1 MNFHPPG
8 EGASCRAGKK
18 CERSTAAFGAVKQ
31 RMSKSQKPG
40 SAAFDA
46 REIYTIT
53 GPEIAAIYERNK
65 MAVHFQGM
73 SKTLQFPQT
82 VALQGAP
89 TCSIGI
95 SPYGLYN
102 RFNDAGRL
110 ILLNQKGIQFGS
122 APFVRIGDKLTML
135 TQAKPGLSELPD
147 DIPAI
152 QNYYPP
158 PIEEKHVALT
168 IATPSL
174 EMAFKVGKVKII
186 RRFISPLLAGNEQTL
201 MPIGVEEFEVE
212 NASSKPQA
220 ITLVVPKPSLVN
232 LQEKEL
238 KPTDQDSVYICS
250 AAVHGQAHE
259 AFASGGIRGIVMGS
273 TESRNRMA
281 LAAAET
287 PGVSIDTQ
295 PYFCLNRLAQDLLL
309 NDDGSFYEKRPAV
322 LRSDYGAALSL
333 SFTLQ
338 AGETRKAAVAVALD
352 FPQQVYMDGAT
363 FERKYVKNFK
373 DQQSRAVD
381 LARTALEN
389 YPQWWNRTVAIQ
401 KRIFE
406 SIYTSASYKTDK
418 AGALRLTRLILN
430 ELHFPLSNAIVW
442 VEDDQG
448 ERARF
453 LECFDYAYI
462 DPSDVDW
469 YSMVLLML
477 FPRVEKDLCQGFI
490 DSIQAED
497 LTPRWYHHHAS
508 FVEARKHFQEHPEEY
523 EGVSMT
529 QIRDAF
535 KTKGSVAHDL
545 GAMPK
550 GHPLRN
556 VSDYAWYNNNYWV
569 DLFPKLAMRV
579 LRNVKFTGDLD
590 FLGKNWD
597 TLKFGLESL
606 LQLDF
611 DGDGLP
617 EGYPDEV
624 KNTFDNLTL
633 FGADAYDATQF
644 LGGCQAMIKMAQM
657 LQDKPGEA
665 RLRQVFDKG
674 WNSLEK
680 LWRDG
685 KNKKGQKLQYYV
697 TCYDPKTGHSNT
709 DVWTNQLDALWY
721 LASIGEEPPIP
732 EERARQIL
740 RTIYRNNRSY
750 MGWAMCK
757 TENGQPVESDQ
768 GKDVYTT
775 SNYVL
780 AQLLDYYGLV
790 KESKEVYK
798 HMDRV
803 VFDYGNSMVTPDNLR
818 AELEKEAGES
828 KPGPHYI
835 VAAYPRP
842 GAVWTH
848 LVLNHVK
855 ALQSKSVESKDLVQ
869 FFPDL
874 LKGPA
879 E

>member
-1 MNFHPPG
+1 MLSHQANQPN
-8 EGASCRAGKK
+8 K
-18 CERSTAAFGAVKQ
+18 VK
-31 RMSKSQKPG
+31 MPKS
-40 SAAFDA
+40 SAFDV
-46 REIYTIT
+46 RDIYTIA
-53 GPEIAAIYERNK
+53 GERIAAIYDQNK

-95 SPYGLYN
+95 SPGGLYN
-102 RFNDAGRL
+102 RLNDAGRL
-110 ILLNQKGIQFGS
+110 IMLNQKAVQFAS
-122 APFVRIGDKLTML
+122 APFIRIGDQCTML
-135 TQAKPGLSELPD
+135 TQKHPETVELPD
-147 DIPAI
+147 DLPAI
-152 QNYYPP
+152 QNYYHS
-158 PIEEKHVALT
+158 PIAEKNVSLT

-174 EMAFKVGKVKII
+174 EMAFKIGKIKVV
-186 RRFISPLLAGNEQTL
+186 RRLVSPLLSGNEQTL
-201 MPIGVEEFEVE
+201 MPFGVEEYEVQ
-212 NASSKPQA
+212 NSSSQPQT
-220 ITLVVPKPSLVN
+220 ITLVVPRPSLVN

-238 KPTDQDSVYICS
+238 KPTDQDSVYISS
-250 AAVHGQAHE
+250 AAVGGQRHE
-259 AFASGGIRGIVMGS
+259 AFAASGVRGIVMGS
-273 TESRNRMA
+273 TECPNRMV

-287 PGVSIDTQ
+287 PGVTIDTQ
-295 PYFCLNRLAQDLLL
+295 PYFCLNRLRHDLLL
-309 NDDGSFYEKRPAV
+309 NDDGSFYEKRPPV
-322 LRSDYGAALSL
+322 LRSDYGSAISL
-333 SFTLQ
+333 TFTV
-338 AGETRKAAVAVALD
+338 EPKATQKVAVAVVLD
-352 FPQQVYMDGAT
+352 FPEQVYIDGT
-363 FERKYVKNFK
+363 KFQRKYVLSFPNEA
-373 DQQSRAVD
+373 SRAVD
-381 LARTALEN
+381 LAKLALDS
-389 YPQWWNRTVAIQ
+389 YPQWWERTVAIQ
-401 KRIFE
+401 QRIFD
-406 SIYTSASYKTDK
+406 SIRSSAAYKSDR
-418 AGALRLTRLILN
+418 AGAFRLTRLILN

-442 VEDDQG
+442 VEDQQG

-497 LTPRWYHHHAS
+497 STPRFYHHHAS
-508 FVEARKHFQEHPEEY
+508 FIEAKKHYEEHPEEY

-569 DLFPKLAMRV
+569 DLFPKLMMRV

-590 FLGKNWD
+590 FLKKNWA
-597 TLKFGLESL
+597 TLKFGLEAL
-606 LQLDF
+606 LKLDF
-611 DGDGLP
+611 DDDGLP

-624 KNTFDNLTL
+624 KNTFDNLVL

-644 LGGCQAMIKMAQM
+644 LGGIQAMIKMAQM
-657 LQDKPGEA
+657 LQDPEGEA
-665 RLRQVFDKG
+665 HLREVFKKG
-674 WNSLEK
+674 WDSFEK
-680 LWRDG
+680 LWREG
-685 KNKKGQKLQYYV
+685 KNKKGEKLEYYI
-697 TCYDPKTGHSNT
+697 TCYDPQTGNKNT

-721 LASIGEEPPIP
+721 LISIGEEPFIP
-732 EERARQIL
+732 EDRARKIL
-740 RTIYRNNRSY
+740 KTIYRNNRSF

-757 TENGQPVESDQ
+757 TENGEPVESDQ

-780 AQLLDYYGLV
+780 AQLLDYYGME
-790 KESKEVYK
+790 KESKQVYE

-803 VFDYGNSMVTPDNLR
+803 VFDYGNSMITADNLR
-818 AELEKEAGES
+818 AELEQEAGET

-848 LVLNHVK
+848 LVMNHVK
-855 ALQSKSVESKDLVQ
+855 DRQARSKTRNVPIPELTP
-869 FFPDL
+869 FFSEL
-874 LKGPA
+874 LNGPKA
-879 E
+879 GV

>member
-1 MNFHPPG
+1 M
-8 EGASCRAGKK
+8 K
-18 CERSTAAFGAVKQ
+18 STAFNL
-31 RMSKSQKPG
+31 R
-40 SAAFDA
+40 D
-46 REIYTIT
+46 IYTIA
-53 GPEIAAIYERNK
+53 GPEVVSIYEKNN

-102 RFNDAGRL
+102 RLNDAGRL
-110 ILLNQKGIQFGS
+110 IMLNQKAVEFGS
-122 APFVRIGDKLTML
+122 APFIRIGDECTML
-135 TQAKPGLSELPD
+135 TQKRPGDAELPD

-152 QNYYPP
+152 KNYYHPP
-158 PIEEKHVALT
+158 VAEKNVAVT

-174 EMAFKVGKVKII
+174 EIAYKLGKVKVV
-186 RRFISPLLAGNEQTL
+186 RRLISPLLSGNDQTL
-201 MPIGVEEFEVE
+201 MPFGVEEFEVE
-212 NASSKPQA
+212 NTGNKAQE
-220 ITLVVPKPSLVN
+220 ITLVVPRPSLVN

-238 KPTDQDSVYICS
+238 KPTDQDSVYVSS
-250 AAVHGQAHE
+250 AAVHGQRHE
-259 AFASGGIRGIVMGS
+259 EFQSAGVRGIVMGS
-273 TESRNRMA
+273 TETPNRMA
-281 LAAAET
+281 LAVPQI
-287 PGVSIDTQ
+287 PGVAVDIQ
-295 PYFCLNRLAQDLLL
+295 PYFCLNKYLGDLLL
-309 NDDGSFYEKRPAV
+309 NADGSFFEKRPPL
-322 LRSDYGAALSL
+322 LRSDYGAAISL
-333 SFTLQ
+333 TFTV
-338 AGETRKAAVAVALD
+338 APKASVKIPVTVVLD
-352 FPQQVYMDGAT
+352 FPMQVYIDGET
-363 FERKYVKNFK
+363 FERKYVRNFANEET
-373 DQQSRAVD
+373 RTVD
-381 LARTALEN
+381 MAKLALDS
-389 YPQWWNRTVAIQ
+389 YPQWWSRTVAIQ
-401 KRIFE
+401 KRIFD
-406 SIYTSASYKTDK
+406 SIQASPSYKSDR

-442 VEDDQG
+442 VEDENGNQ
-448 ERARF
+448 RARF

-477 FPRVEKDLCQGFI
+477 FPKIEKDLCQGFV

-497 LTPRWYHHHAS
+497 PTLRWYHHHAS
-508 FVEARKHFQEHPEEY
+508 NVEARKHFHEHPEAY

-545 GAMPK
+545 CAMPK

-569 DLFPKLAMRV
+569 DLYPKLAMRV
-579 LRNVKFTGDLD
+579 LRNVKFTGDIE
-590 FLGKNWD
+590 FLKKNWE
-597 TLKFGLESL
+597 TLKFGLDSL
-606 LQLDF
+606 LKLDF
-611 DGDGLP
+611 DDDGIP
-617 EGYPDEV
+617 EGYPDDV
-624 KNTFDNLTL
+624 KNTFDNLVV

-657 LQDKPGEA
+657 IGDKEGEEHLQKA
-665 RLRQVFDKG
+665 FDKG
-674 WNSLEK
+674 WNSLER

-685 KNKKGQKLQYYV
+685 KNKKGEKLQYYI
-697 TCYDPKTGHSNT
+697 TCFEPATGKKNT

-721 LASIGEEPPIP
+721 MISIGEEPCIP
-732 EERARQIL
+732 ADRARAIL
-740 RTIYRNNRSY
+740 KTIYQNNHSF

-757 TENGQPVESDQ
+757 TENGKPVESDQ

-775 SNYVL
+775 SNYVF
-780 AQLLDYYGLV
+780 AQLLEYYGMT

-803 VFDYGNSMVTPDNLR
+803 VFDYANTMITPDNLR
-818 AELEKEAGES
+818 AELETEAGES

-848 LVLNHVK
+848 LVMNYIKGLQAK
-855 ALQSKSVESKDLVQ
+855 TQSKTVASKDLIS
-869 FFPDL
+869 FYPDL
-874 LKGPA
+874 LKGD
-879 E
+879 

>member
-1 MNFHPPG
+1 MP
-8 EGASCRAGKK
+8 K
-18 CERSTAAFGAVKQ
+18 STA
-31 RMSKSQKPG
+31 
-40 SAAFDA
+40 FDV
-46 REIYTIT
+46 RDVYTIA
-53 GPEIAAIYERNK
+53 GPKIAAIYEQNK

-102 RFNDAGRL
+102 RLNDAGRL
-110 ILLNQKGIQFGS
+110 IMLNQKAVQFAS
-122 APFVRIGDKLTML
+122 APFIRIGDKWTML
-135 TQAKPGLSELPD
+135 TQKQPQVAETPD
-147 DIPAI
+147 DVPAI
-152 QNYYPP
+152 QNYYHPP
-158 PIEEKHVALT
+158 VAEKNVSLT
-168 IATPSL
+168 IATPSM
-174 EMAFKVGKVKII
+174 EMAFKIGKVKVI
-186 RRFISPLLAGNEQTL
+186 RRLISPLLAGNEQTL
-201 MPIGVEEFEVE
+201 MPVGAEEYEVQNNSDE
-212 NASSKPQA
+212 SQT

-232 LQEKEL
+232 LQENKL
-238 KPTDQDSVYICS
+238 KPTDQDSVYIS
-250 AAVHGQAHE
+250 AAAVRGQTHKEFGLA
-259 AFASGGIRGIVMGS
+259 GVRGIVMGS
-273 TESRNRMA
+273 TETSNRMA
-281 LAAAET
+281 LAVAEA
-287 PGVSIDTQ
+287 PGMSIDTQ
-295 PYFCLNRLAQDLLL
+295 PYFCLNQLKADLLL
-309 NDDGSFYEKRPAV
+309 NENGSFYEKRQPV
-322 LRSDYGAALSL
+322 LRNNYGSAISL
-333 SFTLQ
+333 TFTV
-338 AGETRKAAVAVALD
+338 GPKAVQKIAIAVTLD
-352 FPQQVYMDGAT
+352 FPEQSYIDGT
-363 FERKYVKNFK
+363 KFERKYVKSFS
-373 DQQSRAVD
+373 DPESRAVD
-381 LARTALEN
+381 LARLALES
-389 YPQWWNRTVAIQ
+389 YPQWWDKTVAIQ
-401 KRIFE
+401 KRIFD
-406 SIYTSASYKTDK
+406 SIRSSASYKGDQ

-442 VEDDQG
+442 VEDEKG

-477 FPRVEKDLCQGFI
+477 FPGVEKDLCQGFI

-497 LTPRWYHHHAS
+497 PTPRFYHHHAS
-508 FVEARKHFQEHPEEY
+508 FVEAKKHYEEHPEEY

-569 DLFPKLAMRV
+569 DLFPKLMMRV
-579 LRNVKFTGDLD
+579 LRNVKFMGDLE
-590 FLGKNWD
+590 FLKKNWE
-597 TLKFGLESL
+597 TLKYGLESL
-606 LQLDF
+606 LALDF

-624 KNTFDNLTL
+624 KNTFDNLVL

-657 LQDKPGEA
+657 LGDKEGEA
-665 RLRQVFDKG
+665 HIKKVFDKG
-674 WNSLEK
+674 WTSFEQ
-680 LWRDG
+680 LWREG
-685 KNKKGQKLQYYV
+685 KNKKGEKLEYYI
-697 TCYDPKTGHSNT
+697 TCYDPKTGNKNT

-721 LASIGEEPPIP
+721 LISIGEEPFIP
-732 EERARQIL
+732 EDRAKKIL
-740 RTIYRNNRSY
+740 KTIYRNNRSF

-757 TENGQPVESDQ
+757 TEDGQPVESDQ

-780 AQLLDYYGLV
+780 AQLLDYYGMV

-818 AELEKEAGES
+818 AELEMEAGET
-828 KPGPHYI
+828 KPEPHYI

-848 LVLNHVK
+848 LVMNHVK
-855 ALQSKSVESKDLVQ
+855 NLQEMAKSKTIESKDLMP
-869 FFPDL
+869 FFPEL
-874 LKGPA
+874 LKGNGNQ
-879 E
+879 EINNG

>member
-1 MNFHPPG
+1 MP
-8 EGASCRAGKK
+8 K
-18 CERSTAAFGAVKQ
+18 STA
-31 RMSKSQKPG
+31 
-40 SAAFDA
+40 FDV
-46 REIYTIT
+46 RDIYTIA
-53 GPEIAAIYERNK
+53 GPRIAAIYERNK

-102 RFNDAGRL
+102 RLNDAGRL
-110 ILLNQKGIQFGS
+110 IMLNQNAVQFAS
-122 APFVRIGDKLTML
+122 APFIRIGDKCTML
-135 TQAKPGLSELPD
+135 TQKQAQAAETPD
-147 DIPAI
+147 DVPAI
-152 QNYYPP
+152 QNYYHPP
-158 PIEEKHVALT
+158 VAEKNVSLT
-168 IATPSL
+168 IATPSM
-174 EMAFKVGKVKII
+174 EMAFKIGKINVI
-186 RRFISPLLAGNEQTL
+186 RRLISPLLSGNEQTL
-201 MPIGVEEFEVE
+201 MPVGVEEYEVQNTANE
-212 NASSKPQA
+212 SQT
-220 ITLVVPKPSLVN
+220 ITLVVPRPSLVN

-238 KPTDQDSVYICS
+238 KPTDQDSVYISS
-250 AAVHGQAHE
+250 AAVRGQTHQE
-259 AFASGGIRGIVMGS
+259 FGLDGVRGIVMGS
-273 TESRNRMA
+273 AETNNRMV
-281 LAAAET
+281 LAVAET
-287 PGVSIDTQ
+287 PGVVIDTQ
-295 PYFCLNRLAQDLLL
+295 PYFCLNRLKADLLL
-309 NDDGSFYEKRPAV
+309 NDDGSFYEKRPPV
-322 LRSDYGAALSL
+322 FRSDYGSAVSL
-333 SFTLQ
+333 TFTVKPKAVQ
-338 AGETRKAAVAVALD
+338 KAAIAVALD
-352 FPQQVYMDGAT
+352 FPEQVYIDGT
-363 FERKYVKNFK
+363 KFERKYVKNFSYPE
-373 DQQSRAVD
+373 SRAVD
-381 LARTALEN
+381 LAKLALES
-389 YPQWWNRTVAIQ
+389 YPQWWSRTVTIQ
-401 KRIFE
+401 KRIFG
-406 SIYTSASYKTDK
+406 SIHSSASYKGDR

-442 VEDDQG
+442 VEDEKG

-497 LTPRWYHHHAS
+497 PTPRFYHHHAS
-508 FVEARKHFQEHPEEY
+508 FIEAKKHFEEHPEEY

-569 DLFPKLAMRV
+569 DLFPKLMMRV
-579 LRNVKFTGDLD
+579 LRNVKFTGDVE
-590 FLGKNWD
+590 FLKNNWE

-606 LQLDF
+606 LKLDF
-611 DGDGLP
+611 DDDGLP
-617 EGYPDEV
+617 EGYPNEV
-624 KNTFDNLTL
+624 KNTFDNLVL

-657 LQDKPGEA
+657 LNDKAGEA
-665 RLRQVFDKG
+665 HIKNVFDKG
-674 WNSLEK
+674 WASFEQ
-680 LWRDG
+680 LWREG
-685 KNKKGQKLQYYV
+685 KNKKGEKLEYYI
-697 TCYDPKTGHSNT
+697 TCYDPKTGNKNT

-721 LASIGEEPPIP
+721 LIAIGEEPFIP
-732 EERARQIL
+732 EDRARKIL
-740 RTIYRNNRSY
+740 KTIYRNNRSF

-757 TENGQPVESDQ
+757 TEDGQPVESDQ

-803 VFDYGNSMVTPDNLR
+803 VFDYGNSMVTADNLR
-818 AELEKEAGES
+818 AELEQEAGEI

-842 GAVWTH
+842 GAIWTH
-848 LVLNHVK
+848 LVMNHVK
-855 ALQSKSVESKDLVQ
+855 DLQAKTKSKNIESKDLMP
-869 FFPDL
+869 FFGEL
-874 LKGPA
+874 LKGSKRGK
-879 E
+879 

>member
-1 MNFHPPG
+1 MP
-8 EGASCRAGKK
+8 K
-18 CERSTAAFGAVKQ
+18 AADFSV
-31 RMSKSQKPG
+31 S
-40 SAAFDA
+40 
-46 REIYTIT
+46 EIYTISGT
-53 GPEIAAIYERNK
+53 EITTIYEKNK

-110 ILLNQKGIQFGS
+110 IMLNQKALQFAS
-122 APFVRIGDKLTML
+122 APFIRIGGKFTML
-135 TQAKPGLSELPD
+135 TSRRPQDFEHPD

-152 QNYYPP
+152 QNYYHPAIP
-158 PIEEKHVALT
+158 AKDLSMS

-174 EMAFKVGKVKII
+174 ELAYTIGKVKVI
-186 RRFISPLLAGNEQTL
+186 RRLVSPLLAGNEQTL
-201 MPIGVEEFEVE
+201 MPLGVEQFEVH
-212 NASSKPQA
+212 NNSKEPQE
-220 ITLVVPKPSLVN
+220 ITLVVPRPSLVN

-238 KPTDQDSVYICS
+238 KPTDQDSVYVCS
-250 AAVHGQAHE
+250 TPISGHTHE
-259 AFASGGIRGIVMGS
+259 AFASDGVQGVVMGS
-273 TESRNRMA
+273 TETANRMV
-281 LAAAET
+281 LAASET
-287 PGVSIDTQ
+287 PGVAIDTQ
-295 PYFCLNRLAQDLLL
+295 PYFCLNRLTHDLLL
-309 NDDGSFYEKRPAV
+309 NDDGSFYEKRQPV
-322 LRSDYGAALSL
+322 LRSDYGAAI
-333 SFTLQ
+333 SFTFTV
-338 AGETRKAAVAVALD
+338 APKAVTKVAVAIALD
-352 FPQQVYMDGAT
+352 FPEQVYIDGT
-363 FERKYVKNFK
+363 KFERKYVKSFK
-373 DQQSRAVD
+373 DPETRAID
-381 LARTALEN
+381 LARLALASHW
-389 YPQWWNRTVAIQ
+389 PWWERTVAIQ
-401 KRIFE
+401 HRIL
-406 SIYTSASYKTDK
+406 SSLLSSASYKGDR

-442 VEDDQG
+442 VEDEQG
-448 ERARF
+448 RERARF

-477 FPRVEKDLCQGFI
+477 FPAVEKDLCQGFI

-497 LTPRWYHHHAS
+497 PKLRFYHHHAS
-508 FVEARKHFQEHPEEY
+508 SVEARKHFEQHPEEY
-523 EGVSMT
+523 EGISMT

-569 DLFPKLAMRV
+569 DLFPKLMMRV
-579 LRNVKFTGDLD
+579 LRNVKFTGDIE
-590 FLGKNWD
+590 FLKKNWE

-606 LQLDF
+606 LKLDF
-611 DGDGLP
+611 DDDGLP

-624 KNTFDNLTL
+624 KNTFDNLVL
-633 FGADAYDATQF
+633 FGADSYDATQF
-644 LGGCQAMIKMAQM
+644 LGGCQAMLKMADM
-657 LQDKPGEA
+657 LKDEEGKAQIQQA
-665 RLRQVFDKG
+665 FDKG

-685 KNKKGQKLQYYV
+685 KNKKGEKLQYYV
-697 TCYDPKTGHSNT
+697 TCFDPKSGNANT

-721 LASIGEEPPIP
+721 LLSIGEEPFIP
-732 EERARQIL
+732 EDRAKKIL
-740 RTIYRNNRSY
+740 KTIYRNNRSY

-757 TENGQPVESDQ
+757 TENGKPVESDQ

-780 AQLLDYYGLV
+780 AQLLDYYGMV

-803 VFDYGNSMVTPDNLR
+803 VFDYGNSMITADNLR
-818 AELEKEAGES
+818 AELETEAGETA
-828 KPGPHYI
+828 PGPHYI
-835 VAAYPRP
+835 VAVYPRP

-848 LVLNHVK
+848 LVMNYIKDQQARTKSRTVGSR
-855 ALQSKSVESKDLVQ
+855 ALMS
-869 FFPDL
+869 FYPGL
-874 LKGPA
+874 LQGPA
-879 E
+879 GGK